1 MLLIDQIK
9 VPGIYL
15 FMNFMRDRAES
26 IRAVG
31 PYPSVEEAIKAHD
44 NALLS
49 EPTIDSEG
57 YVHAFKEDSPFF
69 WLNPLEDQELAGKIG
84 VFGHGIVEAYETKSI
99 AFAVT
104 VR

>member
-31 PYPSVEEAIKAHD
+31 PYPSVEEARKAHD
-44 NALLS
+44 DALLS
-49 EPTIDSEG
+49 ETFTDSEG
-57 YVHAFKEDSPFF
+57 YVHSFKEDSPFY
-69 WLNPLEDQELAGKIG
+69 WLNPLDERELAGKIG
-84 VFGHGIVEAYETKSI
+84 IFGHGIVEAYETKSI
-99 AFAVT
+99 AFAVA